1 MKDKILM
8 VGKLTGVL
16 ANIHETISSAYEVQI
31 CDIQQKSVSGL
42 IKVVRP
48 AMMIICTIG
57 EYDVDKEF
65 FRWVH
70 KETLGLPAMIIS
82 TKVDEPTIASIC
94 QGSRYAFLTPPVD
107 LDTILSRCVE
117 MMDKCRVKSGKKS
130 ILTIDDSPAVLRNI
144 KAVLEDKYDVFL
156 ATGGEMGIKKAME
169 SAPDLILLDYEMP
182 GMDGRETFLNLQVEE
197 KTEGIPVVFLTGV
210 ADRKRVTEVA
220 SMHPAGYMLKPIDAE
235 ILLNTVKEVLGD

>member
-16 ANIHETISSAYEVQI
+16 ANIHETVSSAYEVQI

-65 FRWVH
+65 FRWLH
-70 KETLGLPAMIIS
+70 KENPGLPAMIIS
-82 TKVDEPTIASIC
+82 TKVDEPTIAAIC
-94 QGSRYAFLTPPVD
+94 QGSQYIYLSPPVD

-117 MMDKCRVKSGKKS
+117 LMEKSRVKSGKKT
-130 ILTIDDSPAVLRNI
+130 ILTIDDSPVVLRNV
-144 KAVLEDKYDVFL
+144 KAVLEDKYDVYL

-169 SAPDLILLDYEMP
+169 AAPDLILLDYEMP

-197 KTEGIPVVFLTGV
+197 KTDGIPVVFLTGV

-220 SMHPAGYMLKPIDAE
+220 SMHPAGYMLKPIDAD